1 MSADE
6 TRVDPHTHS
15 VESDGTDR
23 PADVLRAAA
32 RAGLDV
38 VGLTD
43 HDSVRGWD
51 QAASAVAETGV
62 ALLRGAEISTQSRGV
77 SVHLLSYLHDPA
89 EPTLAE
95 EMERSRRSRLDRA
108 RTMVDR
114 IAQDYPITW
123 ELVQAQAADGATIG
137 RPHIADALVAVGAM
151 PDRSTCFDTVLSVR
165 GPYYVPYHAPD
176 AVEAVAMVRAAGGV
190 PVMAHPRAGVRGRV
204 VSDAVIEAMADAGLF
219 ALEIDHRDHTP
230 AAAAEL
236 EALAARLGL
245 ERTGS
250 SDYHGDGKPNVLG
263 ERTTRPAV
271 LAKIEE
277 EGRLPVVRP

>member
-6 TRVDPHTHS
+6 TRIDPHTHS
-15 VESDGTDR
+15 DASDGTDS
-23 PADVLRAAA
+23 PSDLLRAAA
-32 RAGLDV
+32 RARLDV

-43 HDSVRGWD
+43 HDTVRGWEE
-51 QAASAVAETGV
+51 AASAVGETGV
-62 ALLRGAEISTQSRGV
+62 ALLRGAEVSCQHRGI
-77 SVHLLSYLHDPA
+77 SVHLLAYLHDPA
-89 EPTLAE
+89 EPRLAE

-108 RTMVDR
+108 ETMVDR
-114 IAQDYPITW
+114 IAEDYPITW
-123 ELVQAQAADGATIG
+123 ELVRAQAAEGATIG
-137 RPHIADALVAVGAM
+137 RPHIADALVAAGVV
-151 PDRSTCFDTVLSVR
+151 PDRSTSFETLLSVR

-176 AVEAVAMVRAAGGV
+176 AVETVEMVRAAGGV

-204 VSDAVIEAMADAGLF
+204 VTDAVIEAMTDAGLF

-230 AAAAEL
+230 AAVAEL

-263 ERTTRPAV
+263 ERTTAPAV
-271 LAKIEE
+271 LERIEA
-277 EGRLPVVRP
+277 EGALPVVRP